1 VIQDRSRAVCPTCGR
16 CGDPSGIML
25 EAGALLGLLVD
36 AGVVTVDHSEGIVE
50 LTAGARALD
59 GDALDSLIAELGR
72 GDLTPAGLRAIVERG
87 APN

>member
-1 VIQDRSRAVCPTCGR
+1 
-16 CGDPSGIML
+16 ML

-36 AGVVTVDHSEGIVE
+36 AGVVTVDHREGIVE
-50 LTAGARALD
+50 LTAGARTLD

-72 GDLTPAGLRAIVERG
+72 GDLTPAGLRAIVERA